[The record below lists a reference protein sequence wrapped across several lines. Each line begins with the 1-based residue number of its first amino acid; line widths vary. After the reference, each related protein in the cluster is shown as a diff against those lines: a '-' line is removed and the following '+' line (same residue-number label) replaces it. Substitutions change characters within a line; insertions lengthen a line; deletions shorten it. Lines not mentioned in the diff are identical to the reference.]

1 MPWCPCAKA
10 DWTVKLELATDSSM
24 RQVPKIWQSG
34 IGMLHPN
41 AKTSYGGGGG
51 GDIPSEAV
59 PLVEFMYLAFI
70 HMPGELPQATQ
81 FFVVFV

>member
-1 MPWCPCAKA
+1 MPKH
-10 DWTVKLELATDSSM
+10 LM
-24 RQVPKIWQSG
+24 
-34 IGMLHPN
+34 
-41 AKTSYGGGGG
+41 GGWGGG
-51 GDIPSEAV
+51 GDIPPEAV